1 MKLTAGILMI
11 GGIFVCSVFAVKS
24 QEPAKATTT
33 TTTIQTENE
42 TKKAQNNN
50 TVRSNRT
57 NDKATIDPSGGA
69 ENSGSAASKKGYD
82 YYKAKSDLN
91 SAKTKDHN
99 SSRSNKSSSV
109 NMNQNSE
116 DSTQMKMNQ
125 NSSRSNNPK

>member
-1 MKLTAGILMI
+1 MKPTAGILMI
-11 GGIFVCSVFAVKS
+11 SSIFVCSVFAAKS
-24 QEPAKATTT
+24 QEPVKATTT

-57 NDKATIDPSGGA
+57 NDKATVDPSGGA

-91 SAKTKDHN
+91 AVKTKDHN
-99 SSRSNKSSSV
+99 SSRSNKSSSA
-109 NMNQNSE
+109 NMNQNNA
-116 DSTQMKMNQ
+116 DSTQMKINQ
-125 NSSRSNNPK
+125 NSSRSNNQK